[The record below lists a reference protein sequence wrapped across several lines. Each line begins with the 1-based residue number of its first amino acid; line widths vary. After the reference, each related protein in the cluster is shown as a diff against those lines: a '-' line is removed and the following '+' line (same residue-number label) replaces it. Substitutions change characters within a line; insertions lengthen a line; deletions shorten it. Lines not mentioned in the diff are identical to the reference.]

1 MTSDG
6 GSLSAKDVKPRTST
20 NKTDMT
26 QTSPPGGASSYQ
38 SVQRF
43 GFFREGRICTRLN
56 GTENSPKKGTR
67 HSLHLL
73 ADGSR
78 R

>member
-1 MTSDG
+1 MTSVG
-6 GSLSAKDVKPRTST
+6 GSLSARDVKPRTST

-43 GFFREGRICTRLN
+43 GFLREGRIHIRLN
-56 GTENSPKKGTR
+56 GTENRPTKGTR

-73 ADGSR
+73 ADGR
-78 R
+78 RR

>member
-1 MTSDG
+1 
-6 GSLSAKDVKPRTST
+6 
-20 NKTDMT
+20 MT